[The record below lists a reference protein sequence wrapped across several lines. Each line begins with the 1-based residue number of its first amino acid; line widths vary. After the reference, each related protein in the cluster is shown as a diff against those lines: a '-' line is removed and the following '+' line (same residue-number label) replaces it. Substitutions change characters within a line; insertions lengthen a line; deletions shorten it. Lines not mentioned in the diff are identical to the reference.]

1 MQVAMDKWSTGPSGI
16 LIFHPDGAESLS
28 ARQLLAEF
36 GFDVMVMLLA
46 AVLLARAT
54 GLKSYAARLGFVALM
69 GLVPTLRSELPS
81 GRLPGGRPDPGL
93 AYSTRSR
100 ITAVASKSPRRFRLR
115 PAFMR

>member
-69 GLVPTLRSELPS
+69 GLVPTLRSELPYWNWY
-81 GRLPGGRPDPGL
+81 GFPGVYTAAQFAVHLVGFLVGGLVLARLIRPDP
-93 AYSTRSR
+93 
-100 ITAVASKSPRRFRLR
+100 K
-115 PAFMR
+115 